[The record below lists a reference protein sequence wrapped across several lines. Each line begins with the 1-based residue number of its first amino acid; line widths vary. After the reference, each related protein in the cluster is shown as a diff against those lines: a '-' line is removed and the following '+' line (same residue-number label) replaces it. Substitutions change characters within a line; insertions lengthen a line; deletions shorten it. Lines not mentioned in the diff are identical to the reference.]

1 VEPVTLAQ
9 AGPVAILLVGIGL
22 LYRAFIKGDVVVGSL
37 YREQVERA
45 DKSEARAVK
54 AEARADK
61 AETQA
66 QRNTEALVA
75 VTDAVKSALEQRRS
89 GPDATR

>member
-1 VEPVTLAQ
+1 VDPVTLAQ

-66 QRNTEALVA
+66 ERNTEALVA
-75 VTDAVKSALEQRRS
+75 VANTVKSGLEQRTGGS
-89 GPDATR
+89 DAPR

>member
-1 VEPVTLAQ
+1 VDPVTLAQ

-66 QRNTEALVA
+66 ERNT
-75 VTDAVKSALEQRRS
+75 
-89 GPDATR
+89 